1 MKASGE
7 LHALTTLFPR
17 IAMNE
22 WQDWSWSHSEHDT

>member
-7 LHALTTLFPR
+7 LHALATLFPR

-22 WQDWSWSHSEHDT
+22 WQDWSWSHSEHDA